1 MGTAYSYLFDGSEEN
16 NLHGWRSVTQYKEV
30 ERVKIQDKNRDYWIG
45 DKIDRLYDL
54 TDEPKDISEVI
65 TYEPLFLQNF
75 TKEGD
80 F

>member
-1 MGTAYSYLFDGSEEN
+1 MGTAYSYLIDGSIEE
-16 NLHGWRSVTQYKEV
+16 HGWRSVTQYKEV